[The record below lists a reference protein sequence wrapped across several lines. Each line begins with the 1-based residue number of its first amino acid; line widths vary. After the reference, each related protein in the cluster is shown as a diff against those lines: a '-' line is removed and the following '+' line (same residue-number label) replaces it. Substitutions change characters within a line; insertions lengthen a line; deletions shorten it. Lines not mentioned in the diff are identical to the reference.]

1 VTDPDAVPVD
11 ADTDLEPAPGETG
24 PHIDVEPVPVDAD
37 TDLEPAPVDPDASID
52 ELVGAHQRELLDL
65 GLAAVR
71 EELRTGQRLV
81 LAVADLPPWLG
92 RRGASFVTLEGR
104 PGLLG
109 CIGSVEPRRSL
120 ALDVVANARAAAFED
135 PRLPPVT
142 AGDWPDLTVKVS
154 VLSEL
159 EPMPAGSFDDVLA
172 WIRPG
177 VDGVLLATPGHR
189 GTFLPSVWE
198 KLPDTE
204 AFLHQLLAKAG
215 LTRSVWPPDAK
226 AWRYTTAECVDP
238 APRPPL

>member
-1 VTDPDAVPVD
+1 MTDHEARSSDA
-11 ADTDLEPAPGETG
+11 ATT
-24 PHIDVEPVPVDAD
+24 IDQ
-37 TDLEPAPVDPDASID
+37 
-52 ELVGAHQRELLDL
+52 LVAAHDRELLDL

-71 EELRTGQRLV
+71 DELRTGQRLV
-81 LAVADLPPWLG
+81 LDVVELPAWLG

-109 CIGSVEPRRSL
+109 CIGSVEARRAL

-135 PRLPPVT
+135 PRLPAVT
-142 AGDWPDLTVKVS
+142 TADWPDLTVKVS

-159 EPMPAGSFDDVLA
+159 EPMPGGSFDDVLA

-177 VDGVLLATPGHR
+177 TDGVLLASGGHR

-198 KLPDTE
+198 KLPGPE
-204 AFLHQLLAKAG
+204 GFLLQLLAKAG
-215 LTRSVWPPDAK
+215 LTRSSWPSDTQ